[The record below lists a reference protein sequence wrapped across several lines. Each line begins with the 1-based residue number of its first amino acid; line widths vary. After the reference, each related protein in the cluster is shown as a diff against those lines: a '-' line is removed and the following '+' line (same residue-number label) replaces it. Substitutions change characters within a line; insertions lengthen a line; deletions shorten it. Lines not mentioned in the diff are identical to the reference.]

1 MYRKTSYYMNYV
13 LSRKIDFLWDSVQCT
28 YCTRKGQVKHQLFM
42 GEHRDYCGTGR
53 QGPLGSMGLLR
64 NRQAGAP
71 GDHVSALL
79 AKFKFRLE
87 VVRRVALYHEKG

>member
-1 MYRKTSYYMNYV
+1 
-13 LSRKIDFLWDSVQCT
+13 
-28 YCTRKGQVKHQLFM
+28 M

-79 AKFKFRLE
+79 AKFKFCLE

>member
-1 MYRKTSYYMNYV
+1 MYILYKKRSSKTPTIHGGAQGLLRY
-13 LSRKIDFLWDSVQCT
+13 RQA
-28 YCTRKGQVKHQLFM
+28 G
-42 GEHRDYCGTGR
+42 

-71 GDHVSALL
+71 RDHVSALL